1 MNEQVLTIEQMQ
13 YLKDLGVD
21 TSKGSMYWHKTTNT
35 STGKVENDWYV
46 DINPTV
52 DLPQLTLI
60 SRKLETVQTFTL
72 QNVIDLLPKQIC
84 PNVTYSLFVD
94 YQEMRVAYCFAD
106 KYGMSWLEPT
116 FSFLYQPLLT
126 AAYKMLVWCIKNNYV
141 TTNNE
146 KEQVINNKFCIKCT
160 SELKDYITPFLK
172 EWGYKTTFLGGTF
185 EEEFS
190 VLMLNWNDDENFYG
204 FASENIVKS
213 SKGIVITNAEE
224 FLEKAAML
232 KGIKYNRKDKN
243 MNQEFTKVSLKPGMV
258 VEYEDGQRRL
268 VLPTEKGLSLIGEN
282 GTVGNL
288 NDSFNDDLTHKVFCS
303 RNIVKIYNVK
313 TNCVISDLFKD
324 DFLTLIWEQK

>member
-21 TSKGSMYWHKTTNT
+21 TSKGSMYWHKITNT
-35 STGKVENDWYV
+35 STGKVEKDWYV

-72 QNVIDLLPKQIC
+72 QNILDLLPKEI
-84 PNVTYSLFVD
+84 PNGKYKCFLSIIYNTYDNKWIVSYEDFDFSVSNF
-94 YQEMRVAYCFAD
+94 RCD
-106 KYGMSWLEPT
+106 K
-116 FSFLYQPLLT
+116 LLDGL
-126 AAYKMLVWCIKNNYV
+126 YKMLVWCIKNNYI